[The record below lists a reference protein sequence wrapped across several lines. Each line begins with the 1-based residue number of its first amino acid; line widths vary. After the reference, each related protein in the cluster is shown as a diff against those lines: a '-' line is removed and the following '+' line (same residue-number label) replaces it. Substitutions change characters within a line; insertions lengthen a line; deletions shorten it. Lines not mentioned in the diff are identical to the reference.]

1 MLLAGGMDIPDFA
14 IYVLIL
20 AVVAIV
26 SLVRKA
32 IEKASS
38 GEKGRKIDLG
48 KSVHSQLKRYM
59 DAMDPS
65 RREAPPA
72 PPAEPPVS
80 RPPAVPAA
88 TRLPP
93 PAPEAR
99 RPAPLSDR
107 PRPPVASSA
116 ARLGH
121 LEKPKWQRDL
131 EAKARRRRARRP
143 AEIKAALTGKELRH
157 AVLLAELLGPPV
169 SERQDYR
176 LF

>member
-32 IEKASS
+32 FEKASS
-38 GEKGRKIDLG
+38 GQKGKKIDLG
-48 KSVHSQLKRYM
+48 KSVHAQLKRYM
-59 DAMDPS
+59 EAMDPS

-72 PPAEPPVS
+72 SPAEAPVS

-93 PAPEAR
+93 PAPQAAAPAAESERPGPATSISR
-99 RPAPLSDR
+99 R
-107 PRPPVASSA
+107 
-116 ARLGH
+116 RLPH
-121 LEKPKWQRDL
+121 LRKPKWELDL
-131 EAKARRRRARRP
+131 ETKEKRRRARRP

-157 AVLLAELLGPPV
+157 AVLLAEILGPPV